1 MNKNYLIK
9 MHSTT
14 TSAESA
20 KVLNIMF
27 KLKKNV

>member
-9 MHSTT
+9 MHST